1 MSGEKKRRPSRAP
14 FLCVSSCLGGFFE
27 IGKVWGG
34 APGTPSLPFDVAGAA
49 VVKTLIGPIFG
60 GVSGGDSGHYAWFFG
75 LGRIF

>member
-1 MSGEKKRRPSRAP
+1 M
-14 FLCVSSCLGGFFE
+14 
-27 IGKVWGG
+27 GKVWGG
-34 APGTPSLPFDVAGAA
+34 APGMPSLPFDVAGAA